1 MEIWSKKFNI
11 GNEGKVLY
19 YFHWWQNWIEN
30 GISCVSAHGCPICY
44 LLFLIMANCPRL
56 TIVSPWHSFSLN
68 IDTSNF
74 NFPKLYI
81 IIIIIIIIVIIIYRI
96 EVKDL
101 STFYKMKNRHF
112 NSSWNS
118 CFQFCSD
125 ERLRSHTSNKLKITR
140 VRTELCKG
148 TLFLTGFRIYGTICP
163 MNWGLPTL
171 VFLLLRDYV
180 LFFIKMSFSTLSAPI
195 PPGLTSA
202 VS

>member
-81 IIIIIIIIVIIIYRI
+81 IIIIIIIVIIIYRR

-118 CFQFCSD
+118 CFQFCFD
-125 ERLRSHTSNKLKITR
+125 ERLRSHSSSELKINR
-140 VRTELCKG
+140 VRTERFKG
-148 TLFLTGFRIYGTICP
+148 TFFNRILYLWNNLPDELRTANSSLSSFKRLCTIFYKDKVFDPECP
-163 MNWGLPTL
+163 YTTWANIG
-171 VFLLLRDYV
+171 
-180 LFFIKMSFSTLSAPI
+180 S
-195 PPGLTSA
+195 
-202 VS
+202 